1 MWRDGAGDDT
11 GDGVE
16 DGAESA
22 VGDADIEEK
31 VGDHTE
37 VMVISEWWWLW
48 FGDGDSTKK
57 KMVIDADGVQG
68 MRVMWIELGWERY
81 WKGDGDNAEIAM
93 PCFCV
98 NFILYPFKHV

>member
-1 MWRDGAGDDT
+1 
-11 GDGVE
+11 
-16 DGAESA
+16 
-22 VGDADIEEK
+22 
-31 VGDHTE
+31 
-37 VMVISEWWWLW
+37 
-48 FGDGDSTKK
+48 
-57 KMVIDADGVQG
+57 MVIDADGVQG